1 MLSFASSLSDN
12 SDAFVIFVT
21 EKHDYKDKN
30 NILSNELVKKID
42 SFLKLLKIKNKK
54 EEINSLDI
62 SEKKK
67 CFVIKVKNK
76 YENYYFEEI
85 GGAFYTYVKKFKN
98 INSIDICAD
107 SLNEKKDKLIKCFS
121 EFIFGFNLK
130 SYTFSKY
137 KTLSKEK
144 LNSKINTKIITSY
157 KNSLENNYK
166 YYDAIKEGVF
176 LTRDLVSE
184 PPNILNPRT
193 YVQEIKKLSKFGL
206 KVKAYDEKELKKLG
220 LNALL
225 GVGQGSDNETYLVT
239 IEWNGKKQSKQ
250 NPLAFVGKGVCFD
263 TGGISLKPAKFM
275 EEMKYDMAGSAVV
288 VGLLKSFALRKAKI
302 NAVGVVGLVENMPG
316 GNAQR
321 PGDIVKSYSG
331 KTIEV
336 LNTDAEGRLV
346 LADALSFTEKK
357 YKPKFIIDL
366 ATLTGAIII
375 SLGEEYAGLFSNN
388 DELSKNIFEAS
399 KNVNEKVWR
408 LPLHKN
414 YDKLMNSTI
423 ADVQNIN
430 YAGGAGSITAAQFL
444 QRFIINK
451 TPWVHLDIAGMAF
464 SKKAANLNP
473 GGATGFGVRLL
484 NNLVKEYYE

>member
-1 MLSFASSLSDN
+1 MLSFARDFNRDSE
-12 SDAFVIFVT
+12 AFVMFVT
-21 EKHDYKDKN
+21 EKYDFKDKN
-30 NILSNELVKKID
+30 RILPKDLIQKID
-42 SFLKLLKIKNKK
+42 LFLKALKIKDKD
-54 EEINSLDI
+54 EEINSFDI

-67 CFVIKVKNK
+67 CFIIKVKNK
-76 YENYYFEEI
+76 YENSYFEEI
-85 GGAFYTYVKKFKN
+85 GGTFFTYLKKFKN
-98 INSIDICAD
+98 INSVDIYAD
-107 SLNEKKDKLIKCFS
+107 SLNEHKDRLVKFFS

-130 SYTFSKY
+130 SYTFNKY
-137 KTLSKEK
+137 KTLDKEK
-144 LNSKINTKIITSY
+144 VNKKINFKIITLH
-157 KNSLENNYK
+157 KNKIQNAYK
-166 YYDAIKEGVF
+166 YYNAIKEGVF

-184 PPNILNPRT
+184 PPNILSPKV
-193 YVQEIKKLSKFGL
+193 YAQEIKKLSKLGL
-206 KVKAYDEKELKKLG
+206 KVKIYDEKKLKKLG

-225 GVGQGSDNETYLVT
+225 GVGQGSANETYLVT
-239 IEWNGKKQSKQ
+239 IEWNENNKSKQ
-250 NPLAFVGKGVCFD
+250 KPLAFVGKGVCFD

-288 VGLLKSFALRKAKI
+288 VGLLKSLALRKAKV

-316 GNAQR
+316 SNAQR

-388 DELSKNIFEAS
+388 DELSKNIFKAS

-414 YDKLMNSTI
+414 YDKLMNSTM
-423 ADVQNIN
+423 
-430 YAGGAGSITAAQFL
+430 F
-444 QRFIINK
+444 
-451 TPWVHLDIAGMAF
+451 
-464 SKKAANLNP
+464 
-473 GGATGFGVRLL
+473 
-484 NNLVKEYYE
+484 YYGCTIFTKVYYK